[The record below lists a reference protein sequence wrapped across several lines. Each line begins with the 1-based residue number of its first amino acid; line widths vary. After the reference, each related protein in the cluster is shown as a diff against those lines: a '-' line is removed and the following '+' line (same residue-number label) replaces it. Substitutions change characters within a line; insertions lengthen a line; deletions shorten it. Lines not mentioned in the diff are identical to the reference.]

1 MRVILLFLLF
11 FPLTSFANDYD
22 DANKLFE
29 FAEKN
34 YPQFF
39 HSFNTGTYRFE
50 DYWLRYYSKTENYI
64 GTKNGEIYVYGDVFN
79 GLLKVGKISDYI
91 KLATKSN
98 VNNSV
103 SGSSDKPIDNSP
115 TDVPINNNPVDNTPI
130 RESPDTSVNNNE
142 DKLLA
147 NLFNT
152 SQSNVQVKGSGTVIK
167 ILADDLEGDRHQR
180 FILKLASG
188 QTLLM
193 AHNIDLAPKILNL
206 SVNDSISFFGEYKWN
221 DKGGVIHWTH
231 NDPAG
236 IHKNGWLLHQDAYYP
251 SQ

>member
-1 MRVILLFLLF
+1 VNVILWFLLF
-11 FPLTSFANDYD
+11 FPLSSFANDYD
-22 DANKLFE
+22 DANKLFK

-50 DYWLRYYSKTENYI
+50 DYWLRYYSETENYI

-79 GLLKVGKISDYI
+79 GLLKIGKISDYI
-91 KLATKSN
+91 ELTIESN

-103 SGSSDKPIDNSP
+103 NNNSDKPIDNSP
-115 TDVPINNNPVDNTPI
+115 ADVPINNSPVNNTPI
-130 RESPDTSVNNNE
+130 SESPDTSVNNNSE
-142 DKLLA
+142 DELLA

-152 SQSNVQVKGSGTVIK
+152 SQSNVQVKGSGVVIK
-167 ILADDLEGDRHQR
+167 MLADDLVGDRHQR

-193 AHNIDLAPKILNL
+193 SHNIDLAPKILNL
-206 SVNDSISFFGEYKWN
+206 SVNDAINFFGEYEWN
-221 DKGGVIHWTH
+221 DKGGVVHWTH
-231 NDPAG
+231 DDPAG
-236 IHKNGWLLHQDAYYP
+236 IHENGWLLHQGVYY
-251 SQ
+251 Q

>member
-1 MRVILLFLLF
+1 VRVILLSLLLF
-11 FPLTSFANDYD
+11 PLSLFANDYD
-22 DANKLFE
+22 DANKVFE

-34 YPQFF
+34 YSEFF
-39 HSFNTGTYRFE
+39 RSFNTGTYRFE
-50 DYWLRYYSKTENYI
+50 DYWLRYYSETENYI
-64 GTKNGEIYVYGDVFN
+64 GTKNGDIYVYGDIFN

-91 KLATKSN
+91 DVTPEKN
-98 VNNSV
+98 VN
-103 SGSSDKPIDNSP
+103 
-115 TDVPINNNPVDNTPI
+115 TPVDNSSDDTPTI
-130 RESPDTSVNNNE
+130 NDKPVDNNSDDTPTTNDKPDTSVNNNNE
-142 DKLLA
+142 DALLA

-152 SQSNVQVKGSGTVIK
+152 SQSNVQVKGSGTVIT

-206 SVNDSISFFGEYKWN
+206 SVNDSIDFFGEYEWN

-231 NDPAG
+231 DDLTG
-236 IHKNGWLLHQDAYYP
+236 IHENGWLLHHDIYY
-251 SQ
+251 Q